1 MRRLKRK
8 FLEFIGYKYYV
19 SCRTHLGY
27 MSAGPFTLKQAKQEY
42 RDCKSWNYKDVE
54 IVHCSRVLY

>member
-8 FLEFIGYKYYV
+8 FLEFIGYKYYI

-27 MSAGPFTLKQAKQEY
+27 MSSGPFTLKQAKQKY
-42 RDCKSWNYKDVE
+42 RECKSWRYTDIE
-54 IVHCSRVLY
+54 IVHYSRVIF